1 MKGVSK
7 EFKIGIIV
15 IVSLVLLVIG
25 INYLKGINL
34 FIQQRSFFAVYENVD
49 GLGPSNPIVLN
60 GFKVGQVSNVDFHS
74 SGDGRLVVK
83 FSIDQ
88 KELNIP
94 ANSKAKIFSSD
105 FFGSK
110 AIELI
115 LGDTTQY
122 AQSGDTLDSDIQVGL
137 AEAVRIELIPLK
149 NKTDQLIDG
158 VDDILENLKQVFD
171 DDATKGLPQV
181 FESLQRTMETLE
193 TTTLRLDT
201 TVARNSST
209 IDGIFDNVYSIT
221 ENLEQNNEKLNN
233 IITNFDAVS
242 DSLARLE
249 LTSTLQKADSAL
261 ATFSEVATK
270 INEGDGTISMLL
282 NNDSLHT
289 ALLQTNQ
296 EVQYLINDLYMN
308 PWRYV
313 HVSIFGKKPKEKFSR
328 KELKQLRD
336 LVDEQLQ
343 DGSVSEE

>member
-34 FIQQRSFFAVYENVD
+34 FIQQRSFYSVYENVD
-49 GLGPSNPIVLN
+49 GLGPSNPVVLN
-60 GFKVGQVSNVDFHS
+60 GFKVGQVSNVDFHP
-74 SGDGRLVVK
+74 SGDGSLVVK
-83 FSIDQ
+83 FNIDQ
-88 KELNIP
+88 KELKIP
-94 ANSKAKIFSSD
+94 SDSKAKIFSSD

-115 LGDTTQY
+115 MGDSAIY
-122 AQSGDTLDSDIQVGL
+122 AENGDTLDSEIQVGL

-149 NKTDQLIDG
+149 NKTDQLIEG

-171 DDATKGLPQV
+171 DDATKGLPKV

-193 TTTLRLDT
+193 KTTLRLDT

-221 ENLEQNNEKLNN
+221 DNLEKNNEKLSN

-249 LTSTLQKADSAL
+249 LSATLQKADSAL
-261 ATFSEVATK
+261 STFAEVATK
-270 INEGDGTISMLL
+270 INDGDGTISMLL
-282 NNDSLHT
+282 NNDTLHT
-289 ALLQTNQ
+289 ALLQTNE

-313 HVSIFGKKPKEKFSR
+313 NVSIFGKKQKSKFSKR
-328 KELKQLRD
+328 ELKQLRD

-343 DGSVSEE
+343 NGSVSEE